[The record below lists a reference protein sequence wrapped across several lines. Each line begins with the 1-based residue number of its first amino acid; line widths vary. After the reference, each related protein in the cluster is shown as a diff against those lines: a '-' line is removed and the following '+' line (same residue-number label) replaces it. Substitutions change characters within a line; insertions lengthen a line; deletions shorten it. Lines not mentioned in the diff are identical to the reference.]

1 MELHEYDATG
11 LATLIRER
19 EISSAEAF
27 DFTVRQIDRL
37 NPELNAVIRTRF
49 DKAEKERQ
57 QLDTRL
63 PFAGVPFLTKDLM
76 VALGGE
82 VLGCGSA
89 AMQNYRPPVDAE
101 LTQRY
106 KQAGL
111 IIVGQTNTPELGL
124 MGITEPKVYGACRN
138 PWGTSRTPG
147 GSSGG
152 SASAVAARIVP
163 MASGGD
169 GGGSIRIPA
178 SCCGLFGL
186 KPSRGRQPM
195 GPYVSDAWGGAVS
208 EHVITRSVR
217 DSAAMLDIT
226 NGMDAGA
233 PYPVFKETGFLT
245 ASQTEPKPLRIGFT
259 YKSPIGSPVSKDC
272 IDAINN
278 TVNLLQELGHHTEEV
293 DLPLDGE
300 QLASSFLTMLL
311 SNTAATVNTLAQ
323 KTQTPVNKMA
333 IERPTRA
340 LYKVG
345 SKITASDYIQS
356 QLYWNELRRNMGQ
369 LHQSYD
375 VILTP
380 TLADTPQPVGSLYPS
395 TAEQLSMRLLE
406 LPGMSWFS
414 LKTGIV
420 DKMAMDMLSK
430 MPFTQ
435 IANMTGQPSM
445 SVPLHWNKD
454 NLPVG
459 VQFTAAI
466 GEDALLFS
474 LAGQLERTMPWDKR
488 IPDMC
493 KDTQ

>member
-1 MELHEYDATG
+1 MELHKYDATG
-11 LATLIRER
+11 LAILIRER
-19 EISSAEAF
+19 KISSKEAF
-27 DFTVRQIDRL
+27 TFTLEQIDRL
-37 NPELNAVIRTRF
+37 NPTLNAIIRTRL
-49 DKAEKERQ
+49 DKAEQERE
-57 QLDTRL
+57 DIDPTS

-76 VALGGE
+76 AALGGE

-89 AMQNYRPPVDAE
+89 ALQSYKPPVDAE
-101 LTQRY
+101 LVRRY

-111 IIVGQTNTPELGL
+111 VIMGQTNTPELGL
-124 MGITEPKVYGACRN
+124 MGVTEPEVYGSCRN
-138 PWGTSRTPG
+138 PWDTNRTPG

-186 KPSRGRQPM
+186 KPSRGLQPM

-217 DSAAMLDIT
+217 DSATMLDIT
-226 NGMDAGA
+226 NGMDVGA
-233 PYPVFKETGFLT
+233 PYPVRRETGFLA
-245 ASQTEPKPLRIGFT
+245 ASQSDPKPLRIGFT
-259 YKSPIGSPVSKDC
+259 CKSPVGSPVSKDC
-272 IDAINN
+272 IEALNN
-278 TVNLLQELGHHTEEV
+278 TVHMLQKLGHHVEET

-311 SNTAATVNTLAQ
+311 SNTASTVTALA
-323 KTQTPVNKMA
+323 KATQTPVNKMA

-345 SKITASDYIQS
+345 CQISALDYLQS

-369 LHQSYD
+369 LHQTWD

-380 TLADTPQPVGSLYPS
+380 TLADIPQPVGSLYPS
-395 TAEQLSMRLLE
+395 TAQQLSMRLLE
-406 LPGMSWFS
+406 LPGISWLS
-414 LKTGIV
+414 LKTGII

-435 IANMTGQPSM
+435 IANITGQPSM

-466 GEDALLFS
+466 GDDAQLFS
-474 LAGQLERTMPWDKR
+474 LAGQLERVMPWEQK
-488 IPDMC
+488 IPDIFSE
-493 KDTQ
+493 